1 MCLDV
6 RYRNIGCFN
15 DFHWWKRP
23 LPNRLTLP
31 EGESAGLKLKNFTV
45 ILNNATL
52 KAWNDDLY
60 QFVCTCAKAAKN
72 KGYKYFGVLN
82 FGKLTKLLCS
92 GFAYLLLTR
101 RVSRK
106 AFLS

>member
-1 MCLDV
+1 M
-6 RYRNIGCFN
+6 R
-15 DFHWWKRP
+15 KRP

-31 EGESAGLKLKNFTV
+31 EGELAGLKRKDFTV

-72 KGYKYFGVLN
+72 EGYEYFGVLN
-82 FGKLTKLLCS
+82 FGKLTMLLCS
-92 GFAYLLLTR
+92 GFAYLFASQTCKQKS
-101 RVSRK
+101 VSVLGFCSPSR
-106 AFLS
+106 AVN

>member
-6 RYRNIGCFN
+6 RYRMIGCFN
-15 DFHWWKRP
+15 DFHWRKRP

-31 EGESAGLKLKNFTV
+31 EGESAGLKLKKFTV

-72 KGYKYFGVLN
+72 EGYKYFGVLN
-82 FGKLTKLLCS
+82 FGKLS
-92 GFAYLLLTR
+92 
-101 RVSRK
+101 
-106 AFLS
+106 

>member
-1 MCLDV
+1 M
-6 RYRNIGCFN
+6 R
-15 DFHWWKRP
+15 KRP

-31 EGESAGLKLKNFTV
+31 EGESAGLKRKDFTV

-72 KGYKYFGVLN
+72 EGYEYFGVLKEKFPYN
-82 FGKLTKLLCS
+82 PIHLLCMQND
-92 GFAYLLLTR
+92 
-101 RVSRK
+101 
-106 AFLS
+106 